1 MKIKVGDN
9 VKVIT
14 GSNKGKEGKVLKIFR
29 NENRVLVDGVNIVK
43 KHVKPN
49 RQNET
54 GGILEIEAPIHISNV
69 KVLEKKKEAKKE
81 AKKEVKEAKKEV
93 KEAEVKEVKAKKT
106 SKKKEES
113 K

>member
-54 GGILEIEAPIHISNV
+54 GGILEVEAPIHVSNV
-69 KVLEKKKEAKKE
+69 KVLDKKETKKEAKKE
-81 AKKEVKEAKKEV
+81 EKNV
-93 KEAEVKEVKAKKT
+93 AKKT
-106 SKKKEES
+106 TKKASKKKKEES

>member
-1 MKIKVGDN
+1 MKLKLND
-9 VKVIT
+9 KVILVA
-14 GSNKGKEGKVLKIFR
+14 GKEKGKTGVITAVHPTENKVTVEGI
-29 NENRVLVDGVNIVK
+29 NIVK

-81 AKKEVKEAKKEV
+81 AKKEVKEA
-93 KEAEVKEVKAKKT
+93 EVKEVKAKKT

>member
-14 GSNKGKEGKVLKIFR
+14 GSNKGKEGKVLNVLRKD
-29 NENRVLVDGVNIVK
+29 NRVVIDGVNIVK

-49 RQNET
+49 RTNES
-54 GGILEIEAPIHISNV
+54 GGILEVEAPIHISNV
-69 KVLEKKKEAKKE
+69 KVLTKETKKEV
-81 AKKEVKEAKKEV
+81 KKEVKEKK
-93 KEAEVKEVKAKKT
+93 A
-106 SKKKEES
+106 SKKKDEKES

>member
-81 AKKEVKEAKKEV
+81 AKKEVKEA
-93 KEAEVKEVKAKKT
+93 EVKAKKT